1 MINFKNIKT
10 IAEVGLAHEGSYALA
25 CSYILSAKKAG
36 ADAVKF
42 QTHIA
47 EDESSKYDD
56 FRIKSPYIIDKN
68 RKSFWER
75 TAFDLKTFAKLKKL
89 TEKNGMFFL
98 SSPFSI
104 EAVELL
110 KKIKISAWK
119 IGSGEL
125 TNLPL
130 INKIAQTKKPIIL
143 STGLS
148 NFLEIKKTIDLIK
161 TYHNKIILMQC
172 TSLYPCPL
180 DKIGLNVIQE
190 LKKKFNLKV
199 GFSDHSGDP
208 LISYSAI
215 TQGADIVEAHVT
227 YDKDIKT
234 FDGTS
239 SLNFKEFEFLTRS
252 IKTFERITKNR
263 VDKKIIPIFLK
274 RNKKLFEKSIF
285 LNKSLF
291 KNHKLS
297 FEDLSFKKPV
307 IGIHASDYQKCI
319 GKKLKKNIKINHP
332 LKWKDIK

>member
-1 MINFKNIKT
+1 MINFKKIKT

-56 FRIKSPYIIDKN
+56 FRIRSPYIIDKN

-89 TEKNGMFFL
+89 TENSGMVFL

-148 NFLEIKKTIDLIK
+148 NFSEINKTLNLIRK
-161 TYHNKIILMQC
+161 YHNKIVLMQC
-172 TSLYPCPL
+172 TSLYPCPYE
-180 DKIGLNVIQE
+180 KIGLNVINE
-190 LKKKFNLKV
+190 LKKNFNLKT

-208 LISYSAI
+208 LISFLAI
-215 TQGADIVEAHVT
+215 TQGADMIEAHVT

-239 SLNFKEFEFLTRS
+239 SLNFKEFEFLTKS
-252 IKTFERITKNR
+252 IKIFEKINTNK
-263 VDKKIIPIFLK
+263 VDKKIIPGFLK
-274 RNKKLFEKSIF
+274 KNKQLFEKSIF

-291 KNHKLS
+291 KNHILS

-319 GKKLKKNIKINHP
+319 GKKLIRDIEINNP
-332 LKWKDIK
+332 LKWKDLK

>member
-1 MINFKNIKT
+1 MISFKKIKI
-10 IAEVGLAHEGSYALA
+10 IAEIGLAHEGSYALA

-56 FRIKSPYIIDKN
+56 FRIRSQYIIDKN
-68 RKSFWER
+68 RKSFWQR
-75 TAFDLKTFAKLKKL
+75 TAFDLQTFAKLKKL

-148 NFLEIKKTIDLIK
+148 NFFEIKKTVDLIRK
-161 TYHNKIILMQC
+161 FHNKIVLMQC
-172 TSLYPCPL
+172 TSLYPCPYEKL
-180 DKIGLNVIQE
+180 GLNVINE

-208 LISYSAI
+208 LISFLAI
-215 TQGADIVEAHVT
+215 TQGADMIEAHVT
-227 YDKDIKT
+227 YDKDIQT

-239 SLNFKEFEFLTRS
+239 SLNFKEFEFLTKS
-252 IKTFERITKNR
+252 IKIFEQISKNK
-263 VDKKIIPIFLK
+263 VNKKIIPSFLK

-297 FEDLSFKKPV
+297 YKDLSFKKPV

-319 GKKLKKNIKINHP
+319 GKKLKRNIKINDP
-332 LKWKDIK
+332 LQWKDLK